1 VQRAGS
7 ARQHTG
13 RPSDPIGPVG
23 RKSTGRPGQ
32 LLKGAH
38 HGLVIFSPYWRLGGV
53 QSLLSTAGRASCADL
68 NVRVFTPAAARMKAE
83 DREALSFFIDKMR
96 SSGALVQRLS
106 PRPTNG
112 MAPFVHAKLIIADSL
127 RAYVGSAYFTN
138 SGLDYSL
145 EAGVMAEG
153 EIANAFA
160 LWVNAVETPCG
171 AW

>member
-1 VQRAGS
+1 
-7 ARQHTG
+7 
-13 RPSDPIGPVG
+13 
-23 RKSTGRPGQ
+23 
-32 LLKGAH
+32 
-38 HGLVIFSPYWRLGGV
+38 
-53 QSLLSTAGRASCADL
+53 
-68 NVRVFTPAAARMKAE
+68 MKAE